1 MRIQCI
7 NFLNSKQF
15 DQWFHVHDIYC
26 ENKWNLFIFIVL
38 SHNVSLMRKCKYF
51 CHARNYVEY
60 GVGWG
65 MGGSEHTPFLENS
78 NLLNTIHT
86 VQIHVLETAT
96 NQLESKV
103 THVSHVA
110 SSNCHPTRGVGVVL
124 EVFSY
129 AHAWSTV
136 NFSMMKH

>member
-1 MRIQCI
+1 M
-7 NFLNSKQF
+7 LGTMWSME
-15 DQWFHVHDIYC
+15 W
-26 ENKWNLFIFIVL
+26 
-38 SHNVSLMRKCKYF
+38 
-51 CHARNYVEY
+51 
-60 GVGWG
+60 GGGWG
-65 MGGSEHTPFLENS
+65 VRTYPFLENS
-78 NLLNTIHT
+78 NLLNTNHT

>member
-1 MRIQCI
+1 M
-7 NFLNSKQF
+7 FLLYEKVN
-15 DQWFHVHDIYC
+15 
-26 ENKWNLFIFIVL
+26 IFVML
-38 SHNVSLMRKCKYF
+38 GTMWSM
-51 CHARNYVEY
+51 EW
-60 GVGWG
+60 GGGWG
-65 MGGSEHTPFLENS
+65 VRTYPFLENS
-78 NLLNTIHT
+78 NLLNTNHT

-129 AHAWSTV
+129 AHAWSTA

>member
-1 MRIQCI
+1 M
-7 NFLNSKQF
+7 LGTMWS
-15 DQWFHVHDIYC
+15 
-26 ENKWNLFIFIVL
+26 
-38 SHNVSLMRKCKYF
+38 M
-51 CHARNYVEY
+51 
-60 GVGWG
+60 GWG
-65 MGGSEHTPFLENS
+65 GGWGVRTYPLSGKFKFIKYNS
-78 NLLNTIHT
+78 HR
-86 VQIHVLETAT
+86 QIHVLETAT